1 MGEERPSVTV
11 RFAGDSGDGMQLAGI
26 NFSFESA
33 LEGHDIATF
42 PDYPAEIRAPRG
54 TLYGV
59 SGFQVRFGKE
69 EILTSGD
76 EVDVLVA
83 MNPAAL
89 KRTLHL
95 LKEGGILIAD
105 SDAFDVKNL
114 RLAGYESNPLEDES
128 LKLQYKVLSLPITSL
143 VREALKDS
151 PLSVKVK
158 DRTRNMF
165 VLGLVFWIFG
175 RDLNIAKELI
185 KKKFSNKPDILEANM
200 KVLEAGYHL
209 GETMEIEIP
218 RIKVSKASLPKGRYR
233 TITGNQATALGLVTA
248 SKLSGLPLYFVSY
261 PITPASDILHDMA
274 KYRYMDIVAIQ
285 AEDEIAAISSV
296 VGAAFGGSIA
306 VTATSGPGLSLM
318 SEALGLAVMT
328 ELPVIV
334 IDVQRAGPSTGMP
347 TKPEQADLLQ
357 AMFGRHGEA
366 PLIVLASATPAD
378 NFYMAIE
385 AVRLATTHITPVIL
399 LSDLYLANG
408 AEPWIIPDV
417 DKLPKWEPHFW
428 KGNGSYKPYMRDEE
442 TLARWWAIPGMERA
456 QHVVGGLEKE
466 DISGNVSY
474 DPLNH
479 ENMVKMRLEKVKR
492 VAEDIPLQDVNTGKE
507 EGDLAI
513 VGWGSTYGVI
523 RSVVKQLVKE
533 GYSVGHV
540 HIRYLNPFPKNLKEV
555 LTRFKKILVVE
566 MNMGQLAFLLRGA
579 FLLNVHQFNKV
590 QGVPITER
598 ELKQTALKLLK

>member
-105 SDAFDVKNL
+105 SDAFDAKNL
-114 RLAGYESNPLEDES
+114 RLAGYEFNPLEDEI
-128 LKLQYKVLSLPITSL
+128 LKQKYRVLSLPITSL

-151 PLSVKVK
+151 PLSVKAK

-185 KKKFSNKPDILEANM
+185 KKKFANKPDVLDANL
-200 KVLEAGYHL
+200 KVLEAGYYL
-209 GETMEIEIP
+209 GETMDIEVP
-218 RIKVSKASLPKGRYR
+218 KIKVAKASLPRGRYR

-285 AEDEIAAISSV
+285 AEDEIAAISSAI
-296 VGAAFGGSIA
+296 GAAFGGSIA

-408 AEPWIIPDV
+408 AEPWIIPNV
-417 DKLPKWEPHFW
+417 ETLPKWEPHLW
-428 KGNGSYKPYMRDEE
+428 KGNGEYKPYMRDEE
-442 TLARWWAIPGMERA
+442 TLARWWAIPGMEGA

-466 DISGNVSY
+466 DVTGNVSY

-479 ENMVKMRLEKVKR
+479 EKMVKLRLEKVKR
-492 VAEDIPLQDVNTGKE
+492 VAEDIPLQEVNTGKE

-523 RSVVKQLVKE
+523 RSVVKQLVEE

-540 HIRYLNPFPKNLKEV
+540 HIKYLNPFPKNLKDV

-566 MNMGQLAFLLRGA
+566 MNMGQLAFLLRGT
-579 FLLNVHQFNKV
+579 FLLDVHQFNKV

>member
-1 MGEERPSVTV
+1 MSQEKPSVTV

-59 SGFQVRFGKE
+59 SGFQVRFGRE
-69 EILTSGD
+69 EVLTAGD

-105 SDAFDVKNL
+105 SDAFDAKNL
-114 RLAGYESNPLEDES
+114 RLAGYDTNPLENDD
-128 LKLQYKVLSLPITSL
+128 LKKKYKVLSLPITSL

-151 PLSVKVK
+151 PLSVKLK

-165 VLGLVFWIFG
+165 VLGLVFWIFS
-175 RDLNIAKELI
+175 RDLDIAKDLI
-185 KKKFSNKPDILEANM
+185 RRKFANKPEILSANL
-200 KVLEAGYHL
+200 KVLEAGYYL
-209 GETMEIEIP
+209 GETLEIEIP
-218 RIKVSKASLPKGRYR
+218 KIKVSKASLPEGRYR
-233 TITGNQATALGLVTA
+233 TITGNQATALGLITA

-274 KYRYMDIVAIQ
+274 RYRYMDVVAIQ
-285 AEDEIAAISSV
+285 AEDEIAAISSAI
-296 VGAAFGGSIA
+296 GAAYGGAIG

-366 PLIVLASATPAD
+366 PLIVLASATPSD

-417 DKLPKWEPHFW
+417 NNLPKWKPHIW
-428 KGNGSYKPYMRDEE
+428 RGNGDYKPYMRDEE
-442 TLARWWAIPGMERA
+442 TLARWWAIPGTEGA

-466 DISGNVSY
+466 DVTGNVSY
-474 DPLNH
+474 DPVNH
-479 ENMVKMRLEKVKR
+479 EKMVRLRLEKVKR
-492 VAEDIPLQDVNTGKE
+492 VADDIPEQEVTTGVP
-507 EGDLAI
+507 EGDLVI

-523 RSVVKQLVKE
+523 RSVVKQLVE
-533 GYSVGHV
+533 QGYSVGHV
-540 HIRYLNPFPKNLKEV
+540 HIRYLNPFPSNLQEV
-555 LTRFKKILVVE
+555 LGRFKKILVVE
-566 MNMGQLAFLLRGA
+566 MNMGQLAFLLRGT
-579 FLLNVHQFNKV
+579 FLMNVYQFNKV

-598 ELKQTALKLLK
+598 ELMSEALKLLK